1 MINLLRQRQT
11 GHIIKLLLYI
21 ILGGGMA
28 ALPVVIGSMYLHSG
42 MGHVYGVSCVYADSG
57 GGPRGDGSGPVGAE
71 DGRWEAKAGDKE
83 LEECLARA
91 AALAAGYD
99 YDAAIALL
107 SDSAY
112 AESAKAQAAVSEYR
126 AVKSTLVRAD
136 PGAITHIFFHTLIM
150 DPSKAFDGDAWEK
163 KYWQIMVTGEE
174 FQKILQSLY
183 ERGFVLVQMH
193 DIAYE
198 TTAEDGSVCFK
209 EGDIMLP
216 PGKKALVMS
225 QDDVCYYEYME
236 GDGFAS
242 RIVIG
247 EDGRPACEMRLDDGS
262 IAVGSYDLVPILE
275 DFIDE
280 HPDFSYR
287 GARAV
292 LTFTGYNGILG
303 YRTAPSYVDIGYVD
317 IGFDYEQE
325 REDAARVA
333 ECLKACGYELASHT
347 WGHRNMGLMPLED
360 FIRDTD
366 QWEEQ
371 VEPLIG
377 PCDIIA
383 FPFGSDIGDWR
394 PYDTKNERFQY
405 LYSKG
410 FRYFCNVDTSQYY
423 IQIGEKHMRQG
434 RRNID
439 GIRMYYDLPESG
451 VGNGHL
457 SDLFDVREVYDRR
470 RPLPVR

>member
-1 MINLLRQRQT
+1 MKHVLRQLQT
-11 GHIIKLLLYI
+11 GHIVSSLLYI
-21 ILGGGMA
+21 IWGS
-28 ALPVVIGSMYLHSG
+28 ALPVMIGWMDLHRG
-42 MGHVYGVSCVYADSG
+42 WAPVYGVSCVYAESG
-57 GGPRGDGSGPVGAE
+57 EKPPGDGSRLAE
-71 DGRWEAKAGDKE
+71 ADGGS
-83 LEECLARA
+83 LEECLERA
-91 AALAAGYD
+91 ALLAAGYD

-107 SDSAY
+107 SSSPY
-112 AESAKAQAAVSEYR
+112 AASSKAAAAVSEYR
-126 AVKSTLVRAD
+126 AVQSTLVRAD
-136 PGAITHIFFHTLIM
+136 PEAITHIFFHTLIM
-150 DPSKAFDGDAWEK
+150 DPSKAFDGDAREEG
-163 KYWQIMVTGEE
+163 YCQAMITGEE

-183 ERGFVLVQMH
+183 ERGFVLVRMH

-198 TTAEDGSVCFK
+198 TTAEDKTACFT

-242 RIVIG
+242 RLIIG

-262 IAVGSYDLVPILE
+262 ISVGSYDLVPILE

-303 YRTAPSYVDIGYVD
+303 YRTAPSYNDRV
-317 IGFDYEQE
+317 FDYEKE
-325 REDAARVA
+325 LEDAARVA

-347 WGHRNMGLMPLED
+347 WGHRNMGLMSMES
-360 FIRDTD
+360 FIMDTD

-383 FPFGSDIGDWR
+383 FPFGSDIGDWH
-394 PYDTKNERFQY
+394 PYDTADERFQY

-410 FRYFCNVDTSQYY
+410 FRYFCNVDSNQYY

-439 GIRMYYDLPESG
+439 GIRMYYALPESG
-451 VGNGHL
+451 VGRDPF
-457 SDLFDVREVYDRR
+457 SDLFDVSEVYDRS
-470 RPLPVR
+470 RPLSSWLPFKQ

>member
-1 MINLLRQRQT
+1 MPGKRN
-11 GHIIKLLLYI
+11 
-21 ILGGGMA
+21 
-28 ALPVVIGSMYLHSG
+28 IGRS
-42 MGHVYGVSCVYADSG
+42 
-57 GGPRGDGSGPVGAE
+57 
-71 DGRWEAKAGDKE
+71 W
-83 LEECLARA
+83 
-91 AALAAGYD
+91 
-99 YDAAIALL
+99 
-107 SDSAY
+107 
-112 AESAKAQAAVSEYR
+112 
-126 AVKSTLVRAD
+126 
-136 PGAITHIFFHTLIM
+136 F
-150 DPSKAFDGDAWEK
+150 
-163 KYWQIMVTGEE
+163 TGEE

-325 REDAARVA
+325 R
-333 ECLKACGYELASHT
+333 
-347 WGHRNMGLMPLED
+347 
-360 FIRDTD
+360 
-366 QWEEQ
+366 
-371 VEPLIG
+371 
-377 PCDIIA
+377 
-383 FPFGSDIGDWR
+383 
-394 PYDTKNERFQY
+394 
-405 LYSKG
+405 
-410 FRYFCNVDTSQYY
+410 
-423 IQIGEKHMRQG
+423 
-434 RRNID
+434 
-439 GIRMYYDLPESG
+439 
-451 VGNGHL
+451 
-457 SDLFDVREVYDRR
+457 
-470 RPLPVR
+470 